1 MRRGG
6 PQGGGVQPGGADP
19 DQDRRGRGRH
29 REGTNW
35 LFRIRLRIVQSFRS
49 RSYPFYSGILGNKK
63 PLLKRASLGNEPQF
77 RYNFFKTSL
86 GHNALKV
93 GLKNRAIKSLM

>member
-35 LFRIRLRIVQSFRS
+35 LFRIRLRIVRVTDQDPTHFIQA
-49 RSYPFYSGILGNKK
+49 Y
-63 PLLKRASLGNEPQF
+63 
-77 RYNFFKTSL
+77 
-86 GHNALKV
+86 
-93 GLKNRAIKSLM
+93 